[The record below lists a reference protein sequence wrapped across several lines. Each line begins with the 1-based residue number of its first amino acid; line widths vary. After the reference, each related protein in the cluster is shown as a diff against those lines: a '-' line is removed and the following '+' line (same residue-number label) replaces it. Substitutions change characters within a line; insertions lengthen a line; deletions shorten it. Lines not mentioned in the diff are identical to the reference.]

1 MLFWDRHVKILWKY
15 CTWKM
20 LWKYWSCLQN
30 YVMCSS
36 TWIFY
41 ITASADTFF
50 FFTAPFIAAKKYEVS
65 VSCCIADIFRR
76 LIKHALQR
84 NVDDFL
90 PLAAGEKRLKYHYK
104 GSLHAF
110 FMSRSEIHVHEC
122 IFHACFLTLM
132 ILHVFQ
138 LQSYCLNR
146 THACWYLLLHGCRTP
161 DGLW

>member
-1 MLFWDRHVKILWKY
+1 MGVILGQTREDSVKILHLKDAVKILKLPSKLCNVLVNMNILHNSIRRY
-15 CTWKM
+15 
-20 LWKYWSCLQN
+20 L
-30 YVMCSS
+30 
-36 TWIFY
+36 
-41 ITASADTFF
+41 

-65 VSCCIADIFRR
+65 VSCCIADIFRC

-90 PLAAGEKRLKYHYK
+90 PLAAGKKRLKYHYK

-138 LQSYCLNR
+138 LQSYCLNS
-146 THACWYLLLHGCRTP
+146 THAC
-161 DGLW
+161 